1 MVAMQQLKLESLTH
15 RLALGDRQAEWG
27 GEQRVEG
34 QEDKVQQ
41 HYPRPWRLSTYFLTR
56 TGVT

>member
-1 MVAMQQLKLESLTH
+1 MVAMQQLKPCLTH
-15 RLALGDRQAEWG
+15 RLALGDRQAQRG

-41 HYPRPWRLSTYFLTR
+41 H
-56 TGVT
+56 